1 MSHPKRKTR
10 TVAASMTLVWLGAS
24 AAPAQETLECL
35 LAKTAWTTQQ
45 ESGNLEAAARSFAI
59 LARRCGGES
68 RETLEQHA
76 WHFVSKLKGPELRT
90 ARIDALQ
97 ALYDGEF
104 KYPNGNEPSDWWRE
118 LVQQK
123 LALKETEA
131 AGKILRRIEE
141 PGVLLGMRVDKRFD
155 DLLKAMP
162 DKFDIAK
169 AHERRIA
176 RYQASVAIN
185 PRSLAARNDL
195 SRALRAAG
203 RPREALATVESA
215 LAAGELLFEDWREQ
229 YPWVL
234 TMRGYALLDVDEDA
248 EGLKALAQADK
259 VSRSGSDTA
268 SFVINLALSQAQL
281 GQPEAALTTINRVS
295 NTSNFGAL
303 LAANARHQA
312 WVQLAEHAKAEDV
325 LREIAEQQ
333 SAAPAVYLDA
343 LIRAGKTQAA
353 KKLMLERLRDPDRRT
368 GALIEVQTYRNSA
381 TSGGPPEQPKLSR
394 RQELFADPEVRALIL
409 EVGRIEKFA
418 FPEP

>member
-1 MSHPKRKTR
+1 
-10 TVAASMTLVWLGAS
+10 MTLVWLGAS
-24 AAPAQETLECL
+24 AATAQETLECL
-35 LAKTAWTTQQ
+35 LAKTAWTRQQ

-68 RETLEQHA
+68 RETLEQQA

-90 ARIDALQ
+90 VRIEALQ
-97 ALYDGEF
+97 ALYDGGF

-131 AGKILRRIEE
+131 AGKILRRIED

-195 SRALRAAG
+195 SGALRAAG

-229 YPWVL
+229 HPWLL
-234 TMRGYALLDVDEDA
+234 TC
-248 EGLKALAQADK
+248 ADTRCWPSTK
-259 VSRSGSDTA
+259 T
-268 SFVINLALSQAQL
+268 
-281 GQPEAALTTINRVS
+281 PRV
-295 NTSNFGAL
+295 
-303 LAANARHQA
+303 
-312 WVQLAEHAKAEDV
+312 
-325 LREIAEQQ
+325 
-333 SAAPAVYLDA
+333 
-343 LIRAGKTQAA
+343 
-353 KKLMLERLRDPDRRT
+353 
-368 GALIEVQTYRNSA
+368 
-381 TSGGPPEQPKLSR
+381 
-394 RQELFADPEVRALIL
+394 
-409 EVGRIEKFA
+409 
-418 FPEP
+418 

>member
-1 MSHPKRKTR
+1 
-10 TVAASMTLVWLGAS
+10 
-24 AAPAQETLECL
+24 
-35 LAKTAWTTQQ
+35 
-45 ESGNLEAAARSFAI
+45 
-59 LARRCGGES
+59 
-68 RETLEQHA
+68 
-76 WHFVSKLKGPELRT
+76 
-90 ARIDALQ
+90 
-97 ALYDGEF
+97 
-104 KYPNGNEPSDWWRE
+104 
-118 LVQQK
+118 
-123 LALKETEA
+123 
-131 AGKILRRIEE
+131 
-141 PGVLLGMRVDKRFD
+141 
-155 DLLKAMP
+155 MP